1 MSYQSDTALRN
12 VAATTCRGVKSRSE
26 SGGRK
31 TGGGGALGRK
41 RQYFHP
47 EGGREANRKAKK
59 PSQSRRE
66 RFADQ
71 RQAASIYRS
80 YEARL
85 AEQAA
90 PLHVLNRLAGR
101 GVCLCGWTQIADI
114 ETSLKRVRR
123 EDGWHA
129 FLSGAQMCGL
139 RWVCPVCTHKRGE
152 EDRQAINDGLAAARA
167 IPGLHPVMLTL
178 TTRHHAREA
187 ASDVLDGITRA
198 EQRLKRLKVW
208 TRLSEE
214 MEGYARVLEWTH
226 GRNGHH
232 PHYHGILL
240 VRAESEEAAINK
252 VRQLQP
258 AYMRQLTS
266 AGRDGASRAAWERSF
281 QVQGAAAA
289 AQYVTKWGMAE
300 EMTGAASKASV
311 TPWRLLRL
319 SRTAETH
326 TERQRSAALWWE
338 IIQATKGK
346 TQLHKSSGWKALV
359 EKYRADQEIEPES
372 VPEIVDTF
380 GIRGSGEEATSKWRR
395 ARSRTLGIREAAE
408 AAEDLATARAGVR
421 QAMASGPTDADILR
435 EMDDD
440 DDGQVIDDDWSDA
453 IDLPA
458 PTPISLSVAAVA
470 SAAVRPPP
478 GQGP

>member
-1 MSYQSDTALRN
+1 MSYRLDATPQTL
-12 VAATTCRGVKSRSE
+12 VATPCRGVNSCFE
-26 SGGRK
+26 SGGRQ
-31 TGGGGALGRK
+31 TASEASLGRK

-47 EGGREANRKAKK
+47 EGGGEASRAAKK

-80 YEARL
+80 HEARL
-85 AEQAA
+85 VEQAA

-167 IPGLHPVMLTL
+167 TPGLHPVMLTL
-178 TTRHHAREA
+178 TTRHHVREA
-187 ASDVLDGITRA
+187 ASDVLDAITTA

-208 TRLSEE
+208 TRLSDE
-214 MEGYARVLEWTH
+214 MEGYARVLEWTY
-226 GRNGHH
+226 GQNGHH
-232 PHYHGILL
+232 PHYHGIFL
-240 VRAESEEAAINK
+240 VYAESEEAAIDK

-258 AYMRQLTS
+258 AYMRQLAF
-266 AGRDGASRAAWERSF
+266 AGRDGTSRAAWERSF

-319 SRTAETH
+319 SRTAETD

-338 IIQATKGK
+338 IVQATKGK
-346 TQLHKSSGWKALV
+346 TQLHKSSGWRALV

-372 VPEIVDTF
+372 VPETVETF
-380 GIRGSGEEATSKWRR
+380 GTRYAGEEATSEWRR

-421 QAMASGPTDADILR
+421 QTLASGPTDVDILR

-458 PTPISLSVAAVA
+458 PTLISLSVAAVA
-470 SAAVRPPP
+470 LAAVRPLP